1 MNNEQL
7 AALNPII
14 LPRGIEPHKI
24 VVLTMKKLSVG
35 QYPFDLVYRP
45 DTIELSFSENF
56 AGSMFT
62 KNYRTDHIKM
72 PIMVDNVKVC
82 SIEIVVPDNIF
93 RVIYTKDIYTEP
105 NFDNPFLK
113 HVKTD
118 RVFKLKGSSYLRYK
132 PEEEIADGIAT
143 FMFPTGDNFYSF
155 IRFFEENLNKFVRN
169 ICMIQ
174 DFNNS
179 SDSVSLSIADFAK
192 MCKNSFMLDE
202 RLPSIEN
209 VHQLIDDL
217 IYMAE
222 SKVERIQAGI
232 LRIIR
237 TTSRLGTYKIN
248 FGGTVVCNEQSV
260 KRFKYMFHP
269 GLQLVAKHLEF
280 YSKGESLRHKIE
292 KEMFK
297 QL

>member
-1 MNNEQL
+1 
-7 AALNPII
+7 
-14 LPRGIEPHKI
+14 
-24 VVLTMKKLSVG
+24 
-35 QYPFDLVYRP
+35 
-45 DTIELSFSENF
+45 
-56 AGSMFT
+56 
-62 KNYRTDHIKM
+62 
-72 PIMVDNVKVC
+72 MVDNVKVC
-82 SIEIVVPDNIF
+82 TIEIVVSDNIF
-93 RVIYTKDIYTEP
+93 RVIYNKEIYTEP
-105 NFDNPFLK
+105 NFKNPFLK

-132 PEEEIADGIAT
+132 IDEETNDGIAKFT
-143 FMFPTGDNFYSF
+143 FPTGDNFYSF
-155 IRFFEENLNKFVRN
+155 IRFFEENINGFVKN
-169 ICMIQ
+169 VCMIQ

-179 SDSVSLSIADFAK
+179 TDNVSLSIADFSK

-202 RLPSIEN
+202 RLPTIKS

-222 SKVERIQAGI
+222 SGVERIQAGI
-232 LRIIR
+232 LRIVR
-237 TTSRLGTYKIN
+237 TMTKLGTYKIN
-248 FGGTVVCNEQSV
+248 FGGTIVCNEQSIN
-260 KRFKYMFHP
+260 RFKYMFHP